1 MFKYFKMKKIEN
13 EMKYQ
18 FYSAL
23 KTFVD
28 EKQDIL
34 ALVQRLYVE
43 LKDVPMEELKREVV
57 SQIATLAHNEAIK
70 QRELEKTAEY
80 NVKNQ

>member
-1 MFKYFKMKKIEN
+1 MIKYFKVKKMET

-34 ALVQRLYVE
+34 ALVQRLYAV
-43 LKDVPMEELKREVV
+43 LKDVPIEELKREVV
-57 SQIATLAHNEAIK
+57 SQIATLVHEEASK
-70 QRELEKTAEY
+70 ERNKYEDS
-80 NVKNQ
+80 